1 MEAALVNV
9 PDVPVMVTLVTPI
22 AAVLLAVNV
31 NVLVFVALA
40 GLKEAVTPAGRPD
53 ADRLTLLLKPFIG
66 LTVIVLA
73 PLLPCA
79 RVMLLCDVER
89 KKPGMGP
96 PVGQLFTRFV
106 ALSVPIPVAKSQPV
120 SVPYAGLKELLEVE
134 STPCAPGPEGL

>member
-1 MEAALVNV
+1 MEAVLVNV
-9 PDVPVMVTLVTPI
+9 LDVPVMVTLTTPM

-31 NVLVFVALA
+31 NALVFVAFA
-40 GLKEAVTPAGRPD
+40 GLNEAVTPAGRPD
-53 ADRLTLLLKPFIG
+53 ADRLTLLLNPFSG
-66 LTVIVLA
+66 LTVIVFA
-73 PLLPCA
+73 PLLPCV

-134 STPCAPGPEGL
+134 STPCAPGPAGL